1 MLFACSVTEFGEK
14 WFRSSIRHQEASRLT
29 STIYPAIEGIS
40 GISTPCEN
48 LRRTART
55 QILFG
60 PPHQFSSNSPSAEL
74 RKDHNRTDDPVVAP
88 QPGTVC
94 IWTKTGMRK
103 PYDLT
108 ILAGK
113 NHSCRVK
120 IGLSNDQFIKLIT
133 PQPDRS
139 ASSQL
144 ALVPHPQ
151 DVRGV

>member
-1 MLFACSVTEFGEK
+1 MLFARRVTEFGKK

-29 STIYPAIEGIS
+29 STVNSTIEGIS
-40 GISTPCEN
+40 RVSAPCEN

-55 QILFG
+55 QVLFG
-60 PPHQFSSNSPSAEL
+60 PPHQFRSNSPSAEL
-74 RKDHNRTDDPVVAP
+74 RKNHNRTDDTVVAP

-103 PYDLT
+103 SHDLT

-151 DVRGV
+151 DVWGV